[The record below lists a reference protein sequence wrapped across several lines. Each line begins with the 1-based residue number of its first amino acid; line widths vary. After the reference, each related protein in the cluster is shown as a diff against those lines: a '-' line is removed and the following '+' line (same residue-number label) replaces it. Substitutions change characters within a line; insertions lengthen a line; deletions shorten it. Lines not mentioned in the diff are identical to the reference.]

1 MGDYVKPFKINR
13 LIVPIAIFAVWALLI
28 AARLIHYQIFLHKE
42 LSAGNR
48 NIITENIPAPRG
60 TIFDS
65 QKAELAT
72 SVMVKNII
80 AEPRNI
86 PNVFL
91 AAEQLSPLL
100 DIDLY
105 RLIHR
110 MTNPDRSR
118 YLVVK
123 RKIPPSLA
131 ERIKALNIEGI
142 RFEDDSLRVYPYR
155 NLLSQTLGFINMAGR
170 GVAGLEMQYDNE
182 LKGTPGKIRYEVDAV
197 RRPYNQALISTPLPG
212 NSLLLSIDRSIQH
225 ITQREL
231 SDGVKQSRAL
241 AGTAIV
247 MESETGRILALANY
261 PDFNCNQYGKYRQ
274 ELWRNRAL
282 QDQYEPGST
291 LKVVVA
297 SAALDAGLVEFNE
310 IIDCQMGSILVGLH
324 RFRDHKPYGL
334 LTFLEILEFSSNVG
348 AIKLGI
354 RLGEE
359 RLYDALR
366 AFGFGSKTE
375 VDLPAEAAG
384 LLRETNDWSTLSI
397 ASISFGQEI
406 AVTSMQILT
415 AINAVANGGYRV
427 CPSIVDRVIGGK
439 GNSIRTRTTERAR
452 IMSPAT
458 AAVMRRALEGAVL
471 HGTGQRAALEGYR
484 VAGKTGTAQ
493 KAVDGHFSKTSYI
506 ASFVGFAPLPDP
518 KITILVQ
525 IDEPKEAIYGGD
537 VAAPIFRKIA
547 QQTLLKFGTPLDKA
561 PLFDA
566 GPAIGLTASNRLRAL
581 IE

>member
-1 MGDYVKPFKINR
+1 MGDYVKSFKINR
-13 LIVPIAIFAVWALLI
+13 FIVAIAIFAIWALVI
-28 AARLIHYQIFLHKE
+28 AARLIHYQIFLHEE
-42 LSAGNR
+42 LSAGTR
-48 NIITENIPAPRG
+48 HVITEDIPAPRG
-60 TIFDS
+60 AIFDS

-72 SVMVKNII
+72 SVMAKNVI
-80 AEPRNI
+80 AEPKNI

-105 RLIHR
+105 RLIYR

-123 RKIPPSLA
+123 RKIPPSLIA
-131 ERIKALNIEGI
+131 HIKALNIEGI
-142 RFEDDSLRVYPYR
+142 RLEDDILRVYPYR
-155 NLLSQTLGFINMAGR
+155 NLLSQTLGFINVAGR

-182 LKGTPGKIRYEVDAV
+182 LRGAPGKIRYEVDALL
-197 RRPYNQALISTPLPG
+197 RPYNQTLISVPVPG
-212 NSLLLSIDRSIQH
+212 NSLVLSIDRSIQH

-231 SDGVKQSRAL
+231 SAGVKQSRAM

-261 PDFNCNQYGKYRQ
+261 PDFNCNQYGRYSQ

-310 IIDCQMGSILVGLH
+310 IINCQMGSIIVGGH
-324 RFRDHKPYGL
+324 RFRDHRPYGS
-334 LTFLEILEFSSNVG
+334 LTFLEILEFSSNIG

-359 RLYDALR
+359 RLYNALR

-384 LLRETNDWSTLSI
+384 LLRETHYWSALSI

-427 CPSIVDRVIGGK
+427 RPSIVDRVINSK
-439 GNSIRTRTTERAR
+439 GDLIRIRTTERAR

-458 AAVMRRALEGAVL
+458 AAVMRKAFEGAVL

-484 VAGKTGTAQ
+484 AAGKTGTAQ
-493 KAVDGHFSKTSYI
+493 KAVDGHFSKTKYI
-506 ASFVGFAPLPDP
+506 ASFAGFAPLPNP
-518 KITILVQ
+518 KITILIQ

-537 VAAPIFRKIA
+537 VAAPVFRKIA
-547 QQTLLKFGTPLDKA
+547 QQALLKLGIPLDKA

-566 GPAIGLTASNRLRAL
+566 DPAIGLTVSNRLRAP